1 MRCPKCGYISFDYV
15 NNCEKCGKDLKEVAF
30 VLGPFIMENQGAS
43 WFEVPDRQEVEKQ
56 TDNELFDTVSVPEP
70 ETAPLDLRDIDVSDL
85 ISDEM
90 PMDVVDDGEEVEV
103 FDSDIIETAV
113 VDEDFQKA
121 LDDVITE

>member
-15 NNCEKCGKDLKEVAF
+15 NNCEKCGKDLKEVAS
-30 VLGPFIMENQGAS
+30 VLGPFIMENQGSS

-56 TDNELFDTVSVPEP
+56 IDNELLDTASVPEP
-70 ETAPLDLRDIDVSDL
+70 EAAPLDLRDIDVSDL

-90 PMDVVDDGEEVEV
+90 PVDVVDDGEEVEV
-103 FDSDIIETAV
+103 LDSDIIETVV